1 MKLLFLVAAISLAIL
16 VVAPTEL
23 SSQSTTKV
31 GILAPDR
38 GLQSWLGDQMKAGTL
53 YAIDESI
60 STACITDTQPE
71 LELVFAGGAQAD
83 HYSVNRAVEIL
94 LEQHVDVIIGGS
106 TITDATIL
114 RSVVSEREIPSI
126 LLAES
131 SISDENRGKFGDDVP
146 HILQI
151 GLSQEDVYRVAFEKW
166 LELVGGINSLSAVYE
181 ENDALTQKY
190 AAAITPELLQKLG
203 INSQFYKIPYKS
215 TRKPQYDG
223 VIQEIND
230 IDPDALIVSGSAF
243 DIKNLIYK
251 AAVDLEIGPKPIYVV
266 PPFGVEEQTLRIIDY
281 AYAPIYFGAQFWPDE
296 ADACTQSF
304 IEKVRS
310 HLNWQ
315 AGAPPS
321 ILAIRAYDAVQV
333 VKEAWKDGEFSGWEK
348 VKSVEGITGP
358 LTLQDDHVTMAGPT
372 RVIVSD
378 PSTGMTTWDAW
389 LPRVVE

>member
-38 GLQSWLGDQMKAGTL
+38 GLQSWLGDQMKAKAGTL

-83 HYSVNRAVEIL
+83 HYSVNRAVETL

-114 RSVVSEREIPSI
+114 RSVVSERKIPSI

-131 SISDENRGKFGDDVP
+131 SISDENGGKFGDDVP

-151 GLSQEDVYRVAFEKW
+151 GLSQEDVYRVALEKW
-166 LELVGGINSLSAVYE
+166 LELVEGINSLSAVYE

-203 INSQFYKIPYKS
+203 IDSQFYTNRLCTWLRS
-215 TRKPQYDG
+215 REFATR
-223 VIQEIND
+223 
-230 IDPDALIVSGSAF
+230 
-243 DIKNLIYK
+243 
-251 AAVDLEIGPKPIYVV
+251 
-266 PPFGVEEQTLRIIDY
+266 
-281 AYAPIYFGAQFWPDE
+281 
-296 ADACTQSF
+296 C
-304 IEKVRS
+304 
-310 HLNWQ
+310 
-315 AGAPPS
+315 
-321 ILAIRAYDAVQV
+321 
-333 VKEAWKDGEFSGWEK
+333 
-348 VKSVEGITGP
+348 
-358 LTLQDDHVTMAGPT
+358 
-372 RVIVSD
+372 
-378 PSTGMTTWDAW
+378 
-389 LPRVVE
+389 